1 MRQTALLILLC
12 VSILG
17 AAQTADNPQQNANQ
31 QQPTTP
37 TTPAQATETK
47 PVPEDS
53 GPYNLTSAPEPP
65 RTPAAMNPMYPSV
78 APDMLQAPKPG
89 HPLDPRDVM
98 ILTGKDKP
106 QAAPGSYYYGYPGS
120 YFPGYYGYAAPGNP
134 LPLLSGSDLTY
145 SDPLSS
151 QRLATPRFAP
161 LLFGT
166 VNGRPFFIAGDTLR
180 NNVPLF
186 GPVFTPFLPVSPVFT
201 FGNFSRPPQFGV
213 TRQFTGGQRK

>member
-17 AAQTADNPQQNANQ
+17 AAQTTNPQQNANQ

-37 TTPAQATETK
+37 ATPAQATDTK
-47 PVPEDS
+47 PAPEDN
-53 GPYNLTSAPEPP
+53 GPYNLTSAPEPL
-65 RTPAAMNPMYPSV
+65 RTPAAANPMYPSV
-78 APDMLQAPKPG
+78 APDMLQAPKSG

-106 QAAPGSYYYGYPGS
+106 QAAQGAYYYGYPGS

-134 LPLLSGSDLTY
+134 LPLLSGSGLLTN
-145 SDPLSS
+145 SGSLSS

-166 VNGRPFFIAGDTLR
+166 VNGRPFFIAGDTLL
-180 NNVPLF
+180 NNTPVF

-213 TRQFTGGQRK
+213 TRQFSGGQRK